1 MIFSLCLLDLES
13 QVISESQASYKKA
26 YYNLWSSAVFGFCTL
41 WSEFLGNIW
50 KPQFPHCNV
59 SLGL

>member
-1 MIFSLCLLDLES
+1 MISRFCLHDIES

-26 YYNLWSSAVFGFCTL
+26 YYNLWSSTMCGFCTL
-41 WSEFLGNIW
+41 QRKFLGNIW